1 MVGGLVLCL
10 AQAVDASGG
19 IWVVGAGN
27 ARIGPLSRQ
36 QVAELFLNP
45 TENTVG
51 LKPLDRQDPA
61 LRERFYRG
69 VSGMSPASVRAYWA
83 KRVFTGRGRPPA
95 MLDTDSVLR
104 RLAEDP
110 KAVTYLPAG
119 ELPDGAVLLL
129 QLDTEKGE

>member
-45 TENTVG
+45 TQNTVG

-69 VSGMSPASVRAYWA
+69 VSGMSPASVRASWA
-83 KRVFTGRGRPPA
+83 KRVITGRGRPA
-95 MLDTDSVLR
+95 EIGRSGSVASAIAL
-104 RLAEDP
+104 
-110 KAVTYLPAG
+110 LP
-119 ELPDGAVLLL
+119 LPGPGGF
-129 QLDTEKGE
+129 TE